1 MYQELKVHKVKK
13 NAIEVKV
20 KEVAQK
26 DGRKVW
32 IVRPEFVVST
42 FLFFFFPWVFGGE
55 VSGRMADAGYF
66 FKGIAACAYWRCV
79 VDVWGLSARM

>member
-1 MYQELKVHKVKK
+1 MHKVKK

-32 IVRPEFVVST
+32 IVRPEFAVSS
-42 FLFFFFPWVFGGE
+42 FLSVLGCGWLGG
-55 VSGRMADAGYF
+55 
-66 FKGIAACAYWRCV
+66 
-79 VDVWGLSARM
+79 